1 MFNGRF
7 KVSIQ
12 MHTYLENLTV
22 TNIIVIYLVNSL
34 TEEYVE
40 DICKVL
46 LNHRDV
52 LSKNFSDT
60 KMDRVKMSKL
70 QWRINISLSLK

>member
-1 MFNGRF
+1 
-7 KVSIQ
+7 

-22 TNIIVIYLVNSL
+22 TNIIVINLVNSL

>member
-1 MFNGRF
+1 
-7 KVSIQ
+7 

-22 TNIIVIYLVNSL
+22 TNKIVINLVNSL